1 MVNLLKRL
9 RFLDLRLSD
18 FAKKKED
25 VVSGAVWIYIILV
38 LFDMV
43 GIFSSLNIENIYY
56 VISKILFIVIALWMV
71 LFIDNLKGLV
81 STFTV
86 TLIIFLGVSYIWN
99 TGAYTLSTL
108 SIVMGLPTLLFEV
121 FLFVKIIFH
130 VLFEVFL

>member
-99 TGAYTLSTL
+99 TGTYTLSTL

-130 VLFEVFL
+130 VLFEAFL